1 MNNQLVESIVQLIKT
16 LTPEEQALIEAKL
29 YSQEDWQGEYEK
41 LLQLKRKVATRRDN
55 QPFNPPI
62 EDYLDWTRDERTAQQ
77 DELISN
83 CFAKEK

>member
-41 LLQLKRKVATRRDN
+41 LLQLKEKVAIRRDN
-55 QPFNPPI
+55 QPFDHPI
-62 EDYLDWTRDERTAQQ
+62 EDYLDLTRDERTAQQ

-83 CFAKEK
+83 CFAREK

>member
-62 EDYLDWTRDERTAQQ
+62 EDYLDLTRDERTAQQ

-83 CFAKEK
+83 CFTKEK

>member
-62 EDYLDWTRDERTAQQ
+62 EDYLDLTRDERTAQQ